1 MLVLIFIISTL
12 ADQIAAYVG
21 DDVILESEVAEYA
34 TYLASDPSMQGTFSD
49 ARELRDY
56 VLNELITKKLL
67 LVEAEI
73 ESITVTSEEVASQVD
88 RQIENIKARFP
99 SEVDFLKALQ
109 QYNITIEDLRKNYEE
124 NVKTQMIMQ
133 QLVQKKL
140 ATQIMISPIAVK
152 RFYEDYKDSIA
163 VLPNQVK
170 LAHILLA
177 IKPSE
182 DELKKAFER
191 ALDVYKLLMT
201 GGDFSV
207 IAQEF
212 SEDENSRKSGGMLG
226 KMKKGETLEEFE
238 MVIFNLKPGVI
249 SQPFP
254 TRLGYHIVEVLN
266 RGQDWVLLRQ
276 ILMKVQV
283 TKADT
288 LRYERLAEEIRE
300 LIHQGADFDSLAKQY
315 SDDPNVDLGEFY
327 PDQMTPPFDE
337 YVKNLKEGQVSE
349 PILTPYGYHLLYVKE
364 EIAQKV
370 LGFEEL
376 RDQIYQYL
384 YQEELQEYYT
394 QLVEELEEKT
404 FVKIFP
410 R

>member
-1 MLVLIFIISTL
+1 MLVLLFIISTL
-12 ADQIAAYVG
+12 VDQVAAYVG
-21 DDVILESEVAEYA
+21 DDVILESEVIESA
-34 TYLASDPSMQGTFSD
+34 TYLASDPSMQRAFSD
-49 ARELRDY
+49 ARELRDF
-56 VLNELITKKLL
+56 VLNELITRKLL
-67 LVEAEI
+67 LAEAEI
-73 ESITVTSEEVASQVD
+73 ESIIVSSEEITPRVD
-88 RQIENIKARFP
+88 EMVESVKERFP
-99 SEVDFLKALQ
+99 SEADFLKALQ
-109 QYNITIEDLRKNYEE
+109 QYNITIEDLRRNYEE
-124 NVKTQMIMQ
+124 NLRTQMIMQ
-133 QLVQKKL
+133 QLVQKKI

-152 RFYEDYKDSIA
+152 RFYENYKDSIA

-212 SEDENSRKSGGMLG
+212 SEDENSSKSGGMLG
-226 KMKKGETLEEFE
+226 KIKKGETLEEFE

-276 ILMKVQV
+276 ILIEVRV
-283 TKADT
+283 TEADT
-288 LRYERLAEEIRE
+288 LRYERLAEKIRE
-300 LIHQGADFDSLAKQY
+300 QINQGSDFDSLANHY
-315 SDDPNVDLGEFY
+315 SDDPNIDLGDFY
-327 PDQMTPPFDE
+327 PDEMTPPFDE
-337 YVKNLKEGQVSE
+337 YVKNLREGQISE
-349 PILTPYGYHLLYVKE
+349 SILTPYGYHLLYVRE

-384 YQEELQEYYT
+384 YQEKIQRYYT
-394 QLVEELEEKT
+394 QLVEELKKKT